1 MVAVMGRRA
10 VDEPL
15 MCRLATAAEVSS
27 SVATV
32 VLLAA
37 VIGAGSIRVPPE
49 MALPLI
55 LASVAGAAT
64 NRLRLTCH
72 TPTTAGADR
81 ARSSV
86 RSAARA
92 SPRRGRC
99 VGLPGR
105 GPAERSRR
113 LSRADH
119 RHGCSRI
126 RRFTIRRD
134 LRGGPHED
142 RARDGNGRTRRD
154 TRSSDNEHGGQG
166 GARRGRREGPLRA
179 RNLAWTRI
187 DAGRSVGQIRD
198 HRFTLSGAR
207 HRVRVLRLSG
217 RR

>member
-1 MVAVMGRRA
+1 VGPNHSLNPATIWRFVVMQGAAYVALRASGPRYGLLTGLLGGFVSSTAMVAVMGRRA

-81 ARSSV
+81 AG
-86 RSAARA
+86 RA
-92 SPRRGRC
+92 F
-99 VGLPGR
+99 GLPL
-105 GPAERSRR
+105 ALLLAAAVASVF
-113 LSRADH
+113 LVA
-119 RHGCSRI
+119 
-126 RRFTIRRD
+126 
-134 LRGGPHED
+134 
-142 RARDGNGRTRRD
+142 
-154 TRSSDNEHGGQG
+154 
-166 GARRGRREGPLRA
+166 GPLNA
-179 RNLAWTRI
+179 A
-187 DAGRSVGQIRD
+187 VG
-198 HRFTLSGAR
+198 
-207 HRVRVLRLSG
+207 
-217 RR
+217 